1 MQPILVIIEFAFGI
15 KYLVTGVTRIAE
27 SVWIVQSLHVVPRA
41 GFTWVGKLTK
51 RAVESAFGFSQKL
64 E

>member
-15 KYLVTGVTRIAE
+15 KYLVTGVTGIAE
-27 SVWIVQSLHVVPRA
+27 SVRIVHGLHVVPRA

-51 RAVESAFGFSQKL
+51 RAVEPAFGFS
-64 E
+64 